1 MDKERPTVEKMEI
14 VPAGSTHDECVLQ
27 CGISDINCTSEGKPA
42 MALSSSAHMPSDWKS
57 SEEEACMIV
66 SKRKVD
72 ESVQ

>member
-14 VPAGSTHDECVLQ
+14 VPAGSTHDECALR
-27 CGISDINCTSEGKPA
+27 CGISEINCTSEGEPA
-42 MALSSSAHMPSDWKS
+42 TALSSSARMPSDWKF

-66 SKRKVD
+66 SKMKVY